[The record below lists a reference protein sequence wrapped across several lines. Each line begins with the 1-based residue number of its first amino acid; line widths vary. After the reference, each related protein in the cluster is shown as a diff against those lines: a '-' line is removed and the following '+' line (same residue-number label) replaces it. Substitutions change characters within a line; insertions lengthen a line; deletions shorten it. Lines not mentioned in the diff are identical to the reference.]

1 MKTFMKTIVAASLL
15 TLSGITFAD
24 VVVIV
29 NPKSGVTSLTQDEI
43 SRIFLGK
50 TKSFPDGA
58 PAVSV
63 NQNEGSAVRDK
74 FNQVVCNKT
83 SSQYKA
89 YWSQLIFTGKGRP
102 PRNGGGNAAVK
113 SLVAANPNM
122 ISYVDASVVDAT
134 VKVVYTLP

>member
-15 TLSGITFAD
+15 TLSGIVCAD
-24 VVVIV
+24 VAVIV
-29 NPKSGVTSLTQDEI
+29 NPKSGITSLTQDEI

-50 TKSFPDGA
+50 TKTFPNGA
-58 PAVSV
+58 PVVSV

-74 FNQVVCNKT
+74 FTKDVCNKT
-83 SSQYKA
+83 ASQYKA

-113 SLVAANPNM
+113 ALVAANSSM
-122 ISYVDASVVDAT
+122 IGYVDTSVVDAT
-134 VKVVYTLP
+134 VKVIYTLP

>member
-83 SSQYKA
+83 ASQYKA